1 MCLIITACTAAAFTL
16 AFFMKKKSGGDY
28 KSVFMA
34 MLMFWAASLMW
45 SIDGIASVLE
55 GEGFFDISLEDTILG
70 VIIQASG
77 IAVFMLHSLWQKRK
91 AVS

>member
-1 MCLIITACTAAAFTL
+1 MCLIISACTAAAFTL

-70 VIIQASG
+70 IIILASG
-77 IAVFMLHSLWQKRK
+77 LIVFMMHSVWQKRK